1 MEPKRIIN
9 YAVSAAII
17 FIGII
22 AIVQL
27 FTLSGNIREARQSID
42 NAVHIVNESREII
55 KQQSVTI
62 EKMQQLNTELYQKVH
77 QTDSTNLLIK
87 QSIERSLNKTNQS
100 LVSIKKELENI
111 TIPQIH

>member
-17 FIGII
+17 SIGII

-27 FTLSGNIREARQSID
+27 FTLSGNIREARQSMD
-42 NAVHIVNESREII
+42 NAVHIVNESRKII

-77 QTDSTNLLIK
+77 QNDSTNLLIK

-100 LVSIKKELENI
+100 LVNIKKELENI